1 MGYTSCMTLDMT
13 EVTAENE
20 SLFRQSLSRA
30 VERYLA
36 TPTASASP
44 LFSRTLVET
53 VSLDDVIE
61 TVGAVDGIIAQFDM
75 RACIEGGGLYG
86 SSSMAHLARWLVN
99 GGTPEVRELLKPLRD
114 RKGILVW
121 PLADAA
127 VSAEYL
133 DACLKAGITDG
144 QVIARGYA
152 DGIAIEFLV
161 PVHA

>member
-1 MGYTSCMTLDMT
+1 MGYTSGMALDMT

-30 VERYLA
+30 VETYLA
-36 TPTASASP
+36 TPTASAAP
-44 LFSRTLVET
+44 LFNRTLVET

-61 TVGAVDGIIAQFDM
+61 TVGAVEGIIAQFDM
-75 RACIEGGGLYG
+75 HACIKGGGLYG
-86 SSSMAHLARWLVN
+86 SSSMTHLSRWLVN

-114 RKGILVW
+114 RKEISVW
-121 PLADAA
+121 PLAESG
-127 VSAEYL
+127 VSSEYL
-133 DACLKAGITDG
+133 DACLKVGITDG

-161 PVHA
+161 SVHA